1 MKKLHLHTWSGLA
14 ILGLLI
20 TACGG
25 AASTPTLPPPAIS
38 TPVGPTL
45 PSPAVSTPTAAVTD
59 TPVPTVAPTDVP
71 VYGPDTYPPNVN
83 PLTGQA
89 VEPAK
94 INRVPVAVKITNFPV
109 SARPQFGL
117 SLADIVI
124 EHIAEAGLTRFTAIY
139 LQNDVAKAGAIR
151 SARFID
157 AEVSP
162 MFQAVLV
169 TSGSS
174 FGTMDKLRR
183 SPWFGE
189 APWRLVSEESAYNC
203 PPLCRETPNDINTLF
218 VNTESVRQVLTTKTA
233 QGLGLPN
240 LNGLAFNETAPTGT
254 SISELYIRF
263 SKSSQVSWRY
273 NPESGRWNRW
283 QEKEPEG
290 ELVLHTDAL
299 TNVPITAANIVLLQV
314 NHVNNFVPEDFRDG
328 GHCGVEIQVW
338 TSGPA
343 RIFRD
348 GQMIEGRWVRDD
360 STGLRL
366 RLVDNAGSPIALKP
380 GNTWIDFVTLN
391 AVLENPGT
399 TFRVTNKVPDT
410 QSVCPVPPP
419 AETPTPDP
427 NATPTTAP

>member
-1 MKKLHLHTWSGLA
+1 MKKLPLQTWSSLA
-14 ILGLLI
+14 ALSLII

-38 TPVGPTL
+38 TPVAPTL
-45 PSPAVSTPTAAVTD
+45 PPPAVSMQAPTITD
-59 TPVPTVAPTDVP
+59 TPAPTVAPTTIP
-71 VYGPDTYPPNVN
+71 VFGPDSYPPNVN

-89 VEPAK
+89 VESAQ
-94 INRVPVAVKITNFPV
+94 INRIPVAVKITNFPV

-117 SLADIVI
+117 SLADIVV
-124 EHIAEAGLTRFTAIY
+124 EHLAEAGLTRFTAIF
-139 LQNDVAKAGAIR
+139 LQNDAAKVGAIR

-183 SPWFGE
+183 APWFVEGL
-189 APWRLVSEESAYNC
+189 WRLVSEESAYNC

-218 VNTESVRQVLTTKTA
+218 INTEAVRQVLTTKTT
-233 QGLGLPN
+233 QGLGQPN
-240 LNGLAFNETAPTGT
+240 LNGLVFSETSSSGT
-254 SISELYIRF
+254 PISELYIRF
-263 SKSSQVSWRY
+263 SKSAQVSWRY
-273 NPESGRWNRW
+273 NPESGRYNRW

-290 ELVLHTDAL
+290 ELVLHSDAL
-299 TNVPITAANIVLLQV
+299 TNVPITTANIVLLQA

-328 GHCGVEIQVW
+328 GNCGVEIQIW

-343 RIFRD
+343 RVFRD
-348 GQMIEGRWVRDD
+348 GQMIEGHWVRDD

-366 RLVDNAGSPIALKP
+366 RLFDNAGNPIALKP

-391 AVLENPGT
+391 AVLEETAP
-399 TFRVTNKVPDT
+399 TFKVTNRVPDT
-410 QSVCPVPPP
+410 QSVCPVPPT
-419 AETPTPDP
+419 EVPTPDP
-427 NATPTTAP
+427 NATPAVTP